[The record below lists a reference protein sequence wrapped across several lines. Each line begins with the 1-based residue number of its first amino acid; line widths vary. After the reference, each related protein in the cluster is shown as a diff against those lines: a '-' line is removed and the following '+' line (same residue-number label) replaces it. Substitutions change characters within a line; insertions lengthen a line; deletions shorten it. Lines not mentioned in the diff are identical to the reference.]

1 MKISKLAVALTAAIF
16 SCFFN
21 YIAHAQLQ
29 PSGLKIVLGGDII
42 NPATSEFIAGSI
54 KKAEKTKSRFIIIE
68 LDTPG
73 GLLGSTRDIVKS
85 IMSSKV
91 PVITY
96 VSPMGARA
104 GSAGVFIT
112 LASHIAAMAPST
124 NIGAAHP
131 VSVGGEPAR
140 PGILDQISGKLEKGS
155 RSPEEEKVVSDSRA
169 WAESIA
175 TERGRNP
182 QWAAAAVTDSA
193 SIGAEEAKSLGV
205 IDLIAK
211 DEQELLSK
219 IHGMRV
225 RLADGETTVDTSGI
239 TIVEVEKDFRTRVL
253 SAVAHPNIAYILLIL
268 GFYGLLFE
276 FTNPGIGF
284 PGIAGAVCLVLAF
297 FGLQVLP
304 TNYAGIALLAL
315 AVAMF
320 IAEVKVV
327 SYGLLTIG
335 GLISF
340 FFGSTI
346 LFTSPDEFMKVSMPI
361 VISFTAATLLLAA
374 FLMTLVLRAR
384 QRRPATGNEGMIGL
398 VGEVSSW
405 EGSSGKVL
413 VHGEIWNAHSAD
425 ELKRGDKIKVAIADG
440 MNLLV
445 ELRKDL

>member
-1 MKISKLAVALTAAIF
+1 MKISRLTLALAVAIF
-16 SCFFN
+16 ACFFS
-21 YIAHAQLQ
+21 YIAYAQLQ
-29 PSGLKIVLGGDII
+29 PTGMKIVLDGDII
-42 NPATSEFIAGSI
+42 NPATSGFIAESI
-54 KKAEKTKSRFIIIE
+54 RRAERANSRFIMIE

-124 NIGAAHP
+124 NIGAARP
-131 VSVGGEPAR
+131 VSVGGGPTK
-140 PGILDQISGKLEKGS
+140 PGIFDQISGKLEKGS
-155 RSPEEEKVVSDSRA
+155 RTPEEEKVISDSKA

-175 TERGRNP
+175 GERGRNP
-182 QWAAAAVTDSA
+182 QWAATAVTDSA
-193 SIGAEEAKSLGV
+193 SVSADEAKSLGI
-205 IDLIAK
+205 IDLIAD
-211 DEQELLSK
+211 DEQGLLSK

-225 RLADGETTVDTSGI
+225 RLADGERTIDTSGI
-239 TIVEVEKDFRTRVL
+239 KILEVEKDFRTRVL
-253 SAVAHPNIAYILLIL
+253 SAVAHPNIAYVLLIL

-284 PGIAGAVCLVLAF
+284 PGIAGSVCLVLAF

-346 LFTSPDEFMKVSMPI
+346 LFTSPDDFMKVSMPI
-361 VISFTAATLLLAA
+361 ILSFTVATLLLAG
-374 FLMTLVLRAR
+374 FLTALVLRAR
-384 QRRPATGNEGMIGL
+384 GRRPVTGSEGMMGL
-398 VGEVSSW
+398 VGEVTSW
-405 EGSSGKVL
+405 NAGSGKVL
-413 VHGEIWNAHSAD
+413 VRGEIWNARSAD
-425 ELKRGDKIKVAIADG
+425 TLKRGDEIEVVIAEG

-445 ELRKDL
+445 ELKKDS